1 MLEVYN
7 QKTLNL
13 TNLDNRFIKEI
24 LIKDTLNQ
32 SHSLTLQIGNTATT
46 TLLIPNYGQLQINLD
61 YSTISSFYL
70 NTNKNNILTF
80 ITYSLENPYFHFDKV
95 IERKYFDYL
104 PSLIYVIGGLIL
116 FFVILFFID
125 FLRRTIR

>member
-95 IERKYFDYL
+95 IEGKYFDYL